1 MTQLRFALAQID
13 TCVGAL
19 DANAA
24 KVLDYSRKAAAG
36 NAQVVVF
43 PEMTLT
49 GYPIEDLAL
58 RRTFRQAA
66 WDKANELATQLNDD
80 GLGDLFVVVGT
91 VGTDRKTSKPRN
103 RLVVLPP
110 KRGLGGYDKHFLPNY
125 GVFDEFRIFSC
136 PATGSV
142 TLDVDGATIGVAI
155 CEDIWQ
161 DGRARWPTWPP
172 RTSTCCSPST
182 ARRMRKARPTP
193 VSSSPSVVPP
203 RLTPRS
209 ST

>member
-91 VGTDRKTSKPRN
+91 VGTDRQDLQAAQPTGGLAPR
-103 RLVVLPP
+103 
-110 KRGLGGYDKHFLPNY
+110 RGLGWLRQALPAQLRR
-125 GVFDEFRIFSC
+125 VRRIPHLLL
-136 PATGSV
+136 PAT
-142 TLDVDGATIGVAI
+142 A
-155 CEDIWQ
+155 
-161 DGRARWPTWPP
+161 P
-172 RTSTCCSPST
+172 
-182 ARRMRKARPTP
+182 
-193 VSSSPSVVPP
+193 
-203 RLTPRS
+203 
-209 ST
+209 

>member
-24 KVLDYSRKAAAG
+24 KVLDYYRKAAAG
-36 NAQVVVF
+36 NAQVVAF

-66 WDKANELATQLNDD
+66 WDKANELATQLNND
-80 GLGDLFVVVGT
+80 GLGDLYVVVGP

-103 RLVVLPP
+103 RLVVLHQ
-110 KRGLGGYDKHFLPNY
+110 GVVWAGYDKHFLPNY
-125 GVFDEFRIFSC
+125 GVFDEFRIFSAGQ
-136 PATGSV
+136 PLRDPRRRPLTTRRAPSPRDLAGPGGPVADLATKNIDLLLTINGSPYEEGK
-142 TLDVDGATIGVAI
+142 TNTR
-155 CEDIWQ
+155 CELAQ
-161 DGRARWPTWPP
+161 RRA
-172 RTSTCCSPST
+172 
-182 ARRMRKARPTP
+182 ARG
-193 VSSSPSVVPP
+193 
-203 RLTPRS
+203 
-209 ST
+209 

>member
-80 GLGDLFVVVGT
+80 GLGDLSVVVGT

-103 RLVVLPP
+103 RHGGACTTSVVWA
-110 KRGLGGYDKHFLPNY
+110 GYDKHFLPNY
-125 GVFDEFRIFSC
+125 GVFDEFRIFVRRRPLRDPRRGRRHHWRGHLRGHLAGRRPGGRPGHQEHR
-136 PATGSV
+136 PA
-142 TLDVDGATIGVAI
+142 AHH
-155 CEDIWQ
+155 Q
-161 DGRARWPTWPP
+161 
-172 RTSTCCSPST
+172 
-182 ARRMRKARPTP
+182 
-193 VSSSPSVVPP
+193 
-203 RLTPRS
+203 RLAV
-209 ST
+209 

>member
-43 PEMTLT
+43 SEMTLT

-103 RLVVLPP
+103 RLVVLHQ
-110 KRGLGGYDKHFLPNY
+110 GVVWAGYDKHFLPNY
-125 GVFDEFRIFSC
+125 GVFDEKRYFHAGNDTCVVELKGYRL
-136 PATGSV
+136 G
-142 TLDVDGATIGVAI
+142 LLI
-155 CEDIWQ
+155 CEDLWFPEPI
-161 DGRARWPTWPP
+161 DA
-172 RTSTCCSPST
+172 
-182 ARRMRKARPTP
+182 AKAAGA
-193 VSSSPSVVPP
+193 
-203 RLTPRS
+203 
-209 ST
+209 

>member
-103 RLVVLPP
+103 RLVVLHQAWS
-110 KRGLGGYDKHFLPNY
+110 GLATTST
-125 GVFDEFRIFSC
+125 SC
-136 PATGSV
+136 PTTA
-142 TLDVDGATIGVAI
+142 
-155 CEDIWQ
+155 C
-161 DGRARWPTWPP
+161 
-172 RTSTCCSPST
+172 STNS
-182 ARRMRKARPTP
+182 A
-193 VSSSPSVVPP
+193 SSPPATAP
-203 RLTPRS
+203 
-209 ST
+209 

>member
-66 WDKANELATQLNDD
+66 WDKANELATQLNDERPRRSVRGGRHRGHRPQD
-80 GLGDLFVVVGT
+80 LQAAQTDWWSCTKAWSGLAT
-91 VGTDRKTSKPRN
+91 TST
-103 RLVVLPP
+103 
-110 KRGLGGYDKHFLPNY
+110 
-125 GVFDEFRIFSC
+125 SC
-136 PATGSV
+136 PT
-142 TLDVDGATIGVAI
+142 
-155 CEDIWQ
+155 
-161 DGRARWPTWPP
+161 
-172 RTSTCCSPST
+172 T
-182 ARRMRKARPTP
+182 A
-193 VSSSPSVVPP
+193 
-203 RLTPRS
+203 
-209 ST
+209 

>member
-80 GLGDLFVVVGT
+80 ASAICSWWSAPWAPT
-91 VGTDRKTSKPRN
+91 ARPPSRATDWWSCT
-103 RLVVLPP
+103 
-110 KRGLGGYDKHFLPNY
+110 KRGLGWLRQALPAQLRR
-125 GVFDEFRIFSC
+125 VRRIPHLLRRRPLRDPRRGRRHHWRGHLRGHLAGRRPGGRPGHQEHR
-136 PATGSV
+136 PA
-142 TLDVDGATIGVAI
+142 AHH
-155 CEDIWQ
+155 Q
-161 DGRARWPTWPP
+161 
-172 RTSTCCSPST
+172 
-182 ARRMRKARPTP
+182 
-193 VSSSPSVVPP
+193 
-203 RLTPRS
+203 RLAV
-209 ST
+209 

>member
-58 RRTFRQAA
+58 RRTFRKAA
-66 WDKANELATQLNDD
+66 WDKANWLATELEAD
-80 GLGDLFVVVGT
+80 GLGDLYVAVGT
-91 VGTDRKTSKPRN
+91 VGTDHASDKPRN
-103 RLVVLPP
+103 RMVVLHDRALIGLLASLPP
-110 KRGLGGYDKHFLPNY
+110 VEAKG
-125 GVFDEFRIFSC
+125 
-136 PATGSV
+136 
-142 TLDVDGATIGVAI
+142 
-155 CEDIWQ
+155 
-161 DGRARWPTWPP
+161 
-172 RTSTCCSPST
+172 
-182 ARRMRKARPTP
+182 
-193 VSSSPSVVPP
+193 
-203 RLTPRS
+203 
-209 ST
+209 